1 MLLTKDIFFVSDSMI
16 FEAFEFYPK
25 TPEFRVILIPR
36 SFHALASTGG
46 TNVPFVILSEPY
58 RTIVDRYLH
67 HARSLLKKVRALET
81 NS

>member
-1 MLLTKDIFFVSDSMI
+1 MLLTKDIF

-36 SFHALASTGG
+36 SFHALTSTGG
-46 TNVPFVILSEPY
+46 TNVPFVILSVPY

-67 HARSLLKKVRALET
+67 HARSLLKKVRAQET

>member
-1 MLLTKDIFFVSDSMI
+1 MI
-16 FEAFEFYPK
+16 FKAFEFYPK
-25 TPEFRVILIPR
+25 TPEFWVILFPR
-36 SFHALASTGG
+36 SFHALTSTGG

-67 HARSLLKKVRALET
+67 HARSLLKKVRAMET

>member
-36 SFHALASTGG
+36 SFHALTSTGG
-46 TNVPFVILSEPY
+46 TNVPFVILSERY

>member
-36 SFHALASTGG
+36 SFHALTSTGG
-46 TNVPFVILSEPY
+46 TNAPFVILSVPY

-67 HARSLLKKVRALET
+67 HARSLLKKVRAMET